1 MKIGAYQFPVTGSIT
16 ENMSHMLDAVSRA
29 FREGVRLLV
38 FPECAVTGYPPL
50 AVSSPAEIDDA
61 LRDEA
66 HARLQDAAVQH
77 RIHLI
82 AGTVI
87 RRGSSFYNAA
97 LCFSPDG
104 TVTEYDK
111 RALWGWDQENFVPGT
126 RDGILQAGALKI
138 GIRIC
143 FEVRFPEY
151 FRELYRQK
159 TDLNVILFSD
169 TAAQADPDRY
179 DLIRAHIR
187 TRAVENVCPVLTV
200 NSTTSF
206 QTAPTALFDASGKT
220 LCELEPGKEGL
231 LIYDYEKKE
240 PGFGELGRKAISD
253 SLERHQQS

>member
-1 MKIGAYQFPVTGSIT
+1 MKIGAYQFAVTGEIDSNLSI
-16 ENMSHMLDAVSRA
+16 MLSAVSRA
-29 FREGVRLLV
+29 FREGVELLA

-50 AVSSPAEIDDA
+50 AIPSPSGIDETR
-61 LRDEA
+61 RDEA
-66 HARLQDAAVQH
+66 HARLQEAAVQYRMH
-77 RIHLI
+77 II

-111 RALWGWDQENFVPGT
+111 RALWGWDQENFAPGT
-126 RDGILQAGALKI
+126 RDGILHVGNLNV
-138 GIRIC
+138 GVRIC

-151 FRELYRQK
+151 FRELYRKK

-179 DLIRAHIR
+179 DLIRAHVR
-187 TRAVENVCPVLTV
+187 TRAVENVCPILTV
-200 NSTTSF
+200 NNTTPF
-206 QTAPTALFDASGKT
+206 QTAPTALFDASGKA

-231 LIYDYEKKE
+231 LIYDFEKKE
-240 PGFGELGRKAISD
+240 PGFGELGRKTVSD
-253 SLERHQQS
+253 SLV